1 MRERLHMEQ
10 EFQILLREFDN
21 PQDAK
26 KAAQAKAAAAK
37 AAAQAKAERAKKL
50 ASAQKQ
56 AKELQPFFKQVLSRQ
71 IKPGGAKITYG
82 PAVGAKVSLAVIAD
96 GDFEKANEAEAKRLA
111 AQLQK
116 KALKFAP
123 DSVQRR
129 LIAFYNAQGEAL
141 PSRLSVVDEKTRL
154 TPDEDAAVFSIARA
168 MTIAD
173 TKSEAAKV
181 DGFYSSTTKAISLRE
196 SAITAGAIAHEMT
209 HAYAH
214 PNWHDFIYLMRVRGM
229 KETDKLNEGMTSHLS
244 GLVIDAWFAKQSGG
258 TIPSTGYG
266 PDYIAIANDFIKEVG
281 QEAAFTAFFGGF
293 VDFTDNDKP
302 EDFLLIGSAK
312 KKWKWKWR

>member
-1 MRERLHMEQ
+1 MER

-37 AAAQAKAERAKKL
+37 AAAAKAAAQAKAALAKEL
-50 ASAQKQ
+50 ASAQKL

-71 IKPGGAKITYG
+71 LKPRGAKITYG
-82 PAVGAKVSLAVIAD
+82 PAIGGKVNLAVVAD
-96 GDFEKANEAEAKRLA
+96 SDFAKASEAEAKRLA
-111 AQLQK
+111 ARLQQR
-116 KALKFAP
+116 ALKFAP
-123 DSVQRR
+123 DVVQRR
-129 LIAFYNAQGEAL
+129 LIAFYKAQGQAL

-154 TPDEDAAVFSIARA
+154 TPDEDAAVFSIPRA
-168 MTIAD
+168 ITIAEAQ
-173 TKSEAAKV
+173 SEAAKV
-181 DGFYSSTTKAISLRE
+181 DGFYSTTTKTISLRQ

-214 PNWHDFIYLMRVRGM
+214 PNWDDFIFLMQVRGM

-266 PDYIAIANDFIKEVG
+266 PDYIAIAEDFIKEVG
-281 QEAAFTAFFGGF
+281 QEAALTAFFGGF

-302 EDFLLIGSAK
+302 EDSLLIGSAK

>member
-1 MRERLHMEQ
+1 MRERLHMER

-26 KAAQAKAAAAK
+26 KAAAAKAAAAK
-37 AAAQAKAERAKKL
+37 AAAQAKAARAKEL
-50 ASAQKQ
+50 AAAQKL

-71 IKPGGAKITYG
+71 IKTGGAKITYG
-82 PAVGAKVSLAVIAD
+82 PAIGGKVTLTVVAD
-96 GDFEKANEAEAKRLA
+96 GDFEKASEAEAKRLA

-116 KALKFAP
+116 KALKFTP
-123 DSVQRR
+123 DVVQRK
-129 LIAFYNAQGEAL
+129 LIAFYKAQGESL

-154 TPDEDAAVFSIARA
+154 TPDEDAAVFSIAR
-168 MTIAD
+168 MLTIALA
-173 TKSEAAKV
+173 KKEAADV
-181 DGFYSSTTKAISLRE
+181 DGFYSPSTKTVSLRE
-196 SAITAGAIAHEMT
+196 SSITAGVIAHEMT

-214 PNWHDFIYLMRVRGM
+214 PNWSDFIYLMQVRGM
-229 KETDKLNEGMTSHLS
+229 KETDKLNEGMTSRLS

-258 TIPSTGYG
+258 TMPSTGYG
-266 PDYIAIANDFIKEVG
+266 PDYIAIADDFIKDIG

-302 EDFLLIGSAK
+302 EDFLLIGRAK